1 MKPPRFDL
9 LRAAD
14 GAEAV
19 AALAQHGDAARILA
33 GGQSLM
39 TVLNMRLATPAAL
52 IDITGC
58 ADLRTLRT
66 EGSELVVGAAV
77 TQAALER
84 LPGLAT
90 QVPLLAQALPW
101 ISHPQIRSRGTV
113 CGSIAHAD
121 PAAELPL
128 VLATLGGRV
137 TLRGPRGRRTLAA
150 ADFFTGMLSTARAAD
165 ELLEDV
171 RFPLAGAGARYA
183 FTEFALRHG
192 DFALAAIAVARDAA
206 GLRIGVGGV
215 ADRPVVQALP
225 ATALTDAAVLDDA
238 LNTLAWSLEAGDDP
252 HMSAAGRRHL
262 VRRLGRQTVQAAIGS
277 AGMLTATAAAAGSA
291 A

>member
-19 AALAQHGDAARILA
+19 AALAQRGDEARILA

-52 IDITGC
+52 VDITGC

-66 EGSELVVGAAV
+66 EGSDLVVGAAI

-84 LPGLAT
+84 HTGLAA
-90 QVPLLAQALPW
+90 QVPLLAHALPW

-137 TLRGPRGRRTLAA
+137 TLRGPRGRRTVAA
-150 ADFFTGMLSTARAAD
+150 SDFFTGMLSTARAAD
-165 ELLEDV
+165 ELVEDV
-171 RFPLAGAGARYA
+171 RFPRASAGARYA
-183 FTEFALRHG
+183 FIEFALRHG
-192 DFALAAIAVARDAA
+192 DFALAAIAVAHDGA

-225 ATALTDAAVLDDA
+225 ATALADPAVLDDA
-238 LNTLAWSLEAGDDP
+238 LNTLAWSLDASDDP

-262 VRRLGRQTVQAAIGS
+262 VRRLGRQAVQAAL
-277 AGMLTATAAAAGSA
+277 AATGKPAAAAGSPA
-291 A
+291 

>member
-19 AALAQHGDAARILA
+19 AALAQRGDEARILA

-58 ADLRTLRT
+58 ADLRTLRV

-84 LPGLAT
+84 HPGLAT
-90 QVPLLAQALPW
+90 EVPLLAQALPW

-137 TLRGPRGRRTLAA
+137 TLRSTRGRRTVD
-150 ADFFTGMLSTARAAD
+150 ADAFFTGMLSTARADD
-165 ELLEDV
+165 ELVEDV
-171 RFPLAGAGARYA
+171 RFPRAAPGARVA
-183 FTEFALRHG
+183 FAEFALRHG
-192 DFALAAIAVARDAA
+192 DFALTAVAVVHDGAR
-206 GLRIGVGGV
+206 LRIGVGGV

-238 LNTLAWSLEAGDDP
+238 LNTLAWSLDARDDP

-262 VRRLGRQTVQAAIGS
+262 VRRLGRQAVLAARAPIGS
-277 AGMLTATAAAAGSA
+277 AG
-291 A
+291 